1 MKPFAL
7 RVLVVRYV
15 IPLDEILGRKTD
27 RLAKIVPVSQESR
40 RPVTLQ
46 ELKQLVRPLQSLL
59 PPTNSIEPALLK
71 TTDDTLQEE
80 TPTKANKTKARQPA
94 RSKNNLRR
102 SKRSAKKE

>member
-27 RLAKIVPVSQESR
+27 KLAKIFPANHASQ

-59 PPTNSIEPALLK
+59 PRTTATEATLLAPADAIAK
-71 TTDDTLQEE
+71 AEN
-80 TPTKANKTKARQPA
+80 PGKANKTQARQP
-94 RSKNNLRR
+94 RKTNRTP
-102 SKRSAKKE
+102 KRK